1 MPHLVRQRETF
12 AAFLRENRN
21 YFRFVASHQ
30 DVRLRAFRWVAGGAT
45 GDMPPPLRYP
55 DDVMLTLSDQVS
67 PEVEIFDAV
76 AVAAELER
84 LTHVHAGNER
94 ELRLAVSRQLKAALA
109 RGRAA
114 VERLLIADRH
124 GRRCAERLSLMQDEI
139 IRLLFEF
146 AIKHLYPAQNPSEA
160 ERMAIVATGGYGRG
174 VLAAGSDIDLLFLLP
189 YKQTAWGESV
199 AETILYCLWDM
210 GLKVGHATR
219 SVNECIRQAKA
230 DMTIRTSVLEA
241 RYLLGDHKLYGELVA
256 RFDKEVVQ
264 GTAAE
269 FVAAKLAEREE
280 RHRRA
285 GQSRYLVEPNVKDGK
300 GGQRDLH
307 TLYWIAKYVYRVR
320 EREELIAHGVYDPR
334 EYRRFRR
341 CGDFLWAVRC
351 HMHFLTGRAEERLSF
366 AIQREIAVRLAY
378 TEHPGLRDVERFM
391 KHYFLIAK
399 DVGDLTAILCAKLE
413 DSQAK
418 AMPVLSRMMAKFR
431 PRARHTLSETEDFV
445 VDYNR
450 INVAD
455 ENVFKRDPVNLI
467 RIFHLAQKYNLAFH
481 PDAMHLATRS
491 LKLIDQTLRENEE
504 ANRLFLQILTSKN
517 DGETVLRRM
526 NEAGVLGQFVPAFG
540 RIVAMMQFN
549 MYHHY
554 TVDEHL
560 LRCIG
565 VLADIEAARTE
576 DTKLANE
583 LMRSI
588 QPRHRELLY
597 VTLFLHDIAKG
608 RIEDHSIAGARVAR
622 NLCPRLGFS
631 PAETET
637 VAWLIE
643 VHLVMSTVAQSRDLS
658 DRMTIENFSAVVQ
671 SVERLKL
678 LTILTAAD
686 IKAVGPGVWNGWKA
700 QLIRTLYYETEPV
713 LTGGFSEVNRAQR
726 VAVAQAEFRG
736 ELADWTAAEV
746 DAYIALHY
754 PAYWLKVD
762 LPQKIAH
769 ARFLRS
775 AAQAGRSLATSA
787 SFPAARGVTELT
799 VLAPDHPWLLS
810 IIAGACAVAGANIV
824 DAQIFTTTDGRA
836 LDTISV
842 SREFELD
849 DDEARRAA
857 RITDSIEKALRGDL
871 KLPEVVA
878 KRASAKARLKAFAV
892 PSEVTIN
899 NGWSNRYTMVEVT
912 GLDRPG
918 LLFELTATLSK
929 LSLNIASA
937 HVATFGERVVDVFY
951 ITDLFGAKI
960 TSATR
965 QATIKRA
972 LIALLAPA
980 STMAERPAKGAAA
993 G

>member
-1 MPHLVRQRETF
+1 
-12 AAFLRENRN
+12 
-21 YFRFVASHQ
+21 
-30 DVRLRAFRWVAGGAT
+30 
-45 GDMPPPLRYP
+45 
-55 DDVMLTLSDQVS
+55 MLTPTETS
-67 PEVEIFDAV
+67 PEAEIFDA
-76 AVAAELER
+76 AAIAAELAR
-84 LTHVHAGNER
+84 LSEVHSGNER
-94 ELRLAVSRQLKAALA
+94 ELRLEVSRHLRAALA

-114 VERLLIADRH
+114 VEALLIADRH
-124 GRRCAERLSLMQDEI
+124 GRRCAERLCAMQDEI
-139 IRLLFEF
+139 VRVLYEF

-160 ERMAIVATGGYGRG
+160 EHMAVVATGGYGRG
-174 VLAAGSDIDLLFLLP
+174 VLAPGSDIDLLFLLP

-219 SVNECIRQAKA
+219 SVNECIRAAKA
-230 DMTIRTSVLEA
+230 DMTIRTAVLEA
-241 RYLLGDHKLYGELVA
+241 RFLLGDRKLYDELVA
-256 RFDKEVVQ
+256 RFDKEVVP
-264 GTAAE
+264 GTTAE

-300 GGQRDLH
+300 GGLRDLH

-320 EREELIAHGVYDPR
+320 EREELIALGVYDPR

-366 AIQREIAVRLAY
+366 DIQREIAVRLGY

-413 DSQAK
+413 NRQAK
-418 AMPVLSRMMAKFR
+418 AMPVLSRMMARFL
-431 PRARHTLSETEDFV
+431 PRHRHTLSETEDFV

-491 LKLIDQTLRENEE
+491 LRLIDQGLRENEE
-504 ANRLFLQILTSKN
+504 ANRLFLEILTSKN
-517 DGETVLRRM
+517 DAETVLRRM
-526 NEAGVLGQFVPAFG
+526 NEAGVLGTFVPAFG

-560 LRCIG
+560 VRCIG
-565 VLADIEAARTE
+565 ALSDIEAGRAE
-576 DTKLANE
+576 DAKFATE
-583 LMRSI
+583 LMRTI
-588 QPRHRELLY
+588 QPRHRDLLY
-597 VTLFLHDIAKG
+597 VAMFLHDIAKG
-608 RIEDHSIAGARVAR
+608 RVEDHSIAGARIAR
-622 NLCPRLGFS
+622 HFCPRLGFT

-643 VHLVMSTVAQSRDLS
+643 VHLLMSTVAQSRDLS
-658 DRMTIENFSAVVQ
+658 DRMTIEHFSAVIQ

-726 VAVAQAEFRG
+726 VALAQTEFRA
-736 ELADWTAAEV
+736 ELADWTAEEV

-754 PAYWLKVD
+754 PAYLLKVD
-762 LPQKIAH
+762 LPHQIAH

-775 AAQAGRSLATSA
+775 AAQAGQSLATSVA
-787 SFPAARGVTELT
+787 FPAARGVTELT

-810 IIAGACAVAGANIV
+810 TIAGACAVAGANIV

-849 DDEARRAA
+849 ADEARRAA
-857 RITDSIEKALRGDL
+857 RIIDTIERALRGDL

-878 KRASAKARLKAFAV
+878 KRETAKTRLKAFAV
-892 PSEVTIN
+892 LPEVTIN
-899 NGWSNRYTMVEVT
+899 NGWSTRYTMVEVT

-951 ITDLFGAKI
+951 VTDLFGAKI

-972 LIALLAPA
+972 LITLLSPA
-980 STMAERPAKGAAA
+980 SAAAARPASAAA
-993 G
+993 TG